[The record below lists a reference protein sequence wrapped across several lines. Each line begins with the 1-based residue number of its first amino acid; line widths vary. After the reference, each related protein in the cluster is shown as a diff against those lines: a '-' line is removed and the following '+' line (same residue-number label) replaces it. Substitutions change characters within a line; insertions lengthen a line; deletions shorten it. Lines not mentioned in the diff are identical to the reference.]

1 MFFQILGAIADFGH
15 ALMSERTMDGMA
27 AAQARGHTGGQM
39 PKLGPRQ
46 VALARQMYD
55 ELGDD
60 DKRRYTVGEIA
71 AEFGVPPADDP
82 PHVGARGASGNSCVG
97 RIGHDRPADL
107 HRGND
112 GHR

>member
-71 AEFGVPPADDP
+71 AEFGVSRRRST
-82 PHVGARGASGNSCVG
+82 ARWSPRGE
-97 RIGHDRPADL
+97 REQLRRPDRA
-107 HRGND
+107 
-112 GHR
+112 